1 MSTSTVRVQL
11 SHIAF
16 GMVVAGLGIGAIR
29 YSGGALSAEV
39 IVFFVLLGIATAV
52 LHGFW
57 SGRSIGGPVTQ
68 MREVIQTTRN
78 DGDLSR
84 RADASGS
91 GSVQSLAQA
100 YNELMASF
108 QGIISRVLFNAH
120 QVSKASEKLIDDASQ
135 TTASSE
141 QQNAAA
147 EAAAEAVAEMAGD
160 VRNAAE
166 KAEQTARIAQA
177 AREHSTL
184 GGNIVH
190 EASAEIERIARSV
203 EQSAQVVA
211 ALGER
216 SEQISGIVKVIHD
229 IADQT
234 NLLALNAAI
243 EAARAGE
250 QGRGFAVVADEV
262 RKLAERTT
270 AATGEISGVI
280 NAIQNETSSA
290 ISTIRAGSE
299 QARNGAGLARQAA
312 DALQRI
318 NEGAQQTLEM
328 ASDIAQTMQA
338 QSAKSNTIAEMVTD
352 IIGLADRNA
361 SCSRTTLAE
370 ANQLEYLAMNLE
382 EIGAIFKLGQAGED
396 ARRIHERMPAIV
408 QDAASKV
415 ARVLEEA
422 IDRGQIKL
430 DDLFDQNYVPL
441 PNTKPQKFHTKFD
454 DLCDR
459 ILPPVQEPVLATG
472 SEITY
477 AIACDRRGYVPT
489 HNNRFCQPLTGN
501 EAKDFVGNRTK
512 RIFGDPVG
520 KRCGDHALPFL
531 LQTYRRDT
539 GEIMHDISAPVY
551 IKGRHWGGVRIGYRT
566 E

>member
-1 MSTSTVRVQL
+1 MSAST
-11 SHIAF
+11 A
-16 GMVVAGLGIGAIR
+16 GTMVVKSVFGVVIAGLGLAAVD
-29 YSGGALSAEV
+29 YSGGALRPEIIAL
-39 IVFFVLLGIATAV
+39 FVLLGIAVAV
-52 LHGFW
+52 LPGLLF
-57 SGRSIGGPVTQ
+57 GQAVGGPVAQ
-68 MREVIQTTRN
+68 MREVIQATRN
-78 DGDLSR
+78 DGNLAR
-84 RADASGS
+84 RADVSGG
-91 GSVQSLAQA
+91 GSVVPLAQA
-100 YNELMASF
+100 YNDLMASF

-120 QVSKASEKLIDDASQ
+120 QVSMASEKLIDEAQQ
-135 TTASSE
+135 TTNSSE
-141 QQNAAA
+141 QQNTAA

-160 VRNAAE
+160 VRNAAA
-166 KAEQTARIAQA
+166 KAEETARIAQA

-184 GGNIVH
+184 GGKIVH

-280 NAIQNETSSA
+280 NAIQNETNSA

-328 ASDIAQTMQA
+328 ASDIAQTMLA
-338 QSAKSNTIAEMVTD
+338 QSQKSGIIAEMVTD

-361 SCSRTTLAE
+361 TCSRNTLAE

-382 EIGAIFKLGQAGED
+382 EIGAIFKLGQAGEE
-396 ARRIHERMPAIV
+396 ARRIHERMPGVV
-408 QDAASKV
+408 QDAAGKV
-415 ARVLEEA
+415 AKVLEEA
-422 IDRGQIKL
+422 IDRGQVKL
-430 DDLFDQNYVPL
+430 DDLFDQNYIPL
-441 PNTKPQKFHTKFD
+441 PNTKPQKFRTKFD
-454 DLCDR
+454 ELCDR
-459 ILPPVQEPVLATG
+459 ILPPVQEPFLAG
-472 SEITY
+472 NNEIAY

-501 EAKDFVGNRTK
+501 EAKDTLGNRTK

-520 KRCGDHALPFL
+520 KRCGDHDLPFL

-551 IKGRHWGGVRIGYRT
+551 VKGRHWGGVRLGYRT